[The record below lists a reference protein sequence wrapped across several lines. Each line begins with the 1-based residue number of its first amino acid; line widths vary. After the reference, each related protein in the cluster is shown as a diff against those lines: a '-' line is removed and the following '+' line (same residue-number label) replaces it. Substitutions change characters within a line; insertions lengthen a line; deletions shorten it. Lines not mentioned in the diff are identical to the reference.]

1 MKKLVF
7 SLLALLISVPSTW
20 ALGKG
25 TCSLTADV
33 LYSNVL
39 NVSNVPNSSKSGVG
53 GYITF
58 DYQFLSWMALGV
70 DGGLK
75 SYTKNGVKMNV
86 ESLDLMGRLLC
97 PNCNG
102 AFVPYLIGGAGFR
115 PLMKNKANY
124 YQGNYHA
131 MAGIGGRLDF
141 TGKNPGSG
149 LDIALVMD
157 AYSPKA
163 VLMKTGDVR
172 VGYTFAFGGKGKK
185 AQGKKKTAAKT
196 KPSATPAAPQ
206 VGAEWWPKPFS
217 APTAYAKLKNELVPS
232 RVSENKLDVL
242 NSEVKPFFA
251 KLKETGVKDK
261 EYNDYC
267 AGYFTALA
275 VGFNKKG
282 DTVRAQACLD
292 KALKFSPEFKEALE
306 LRAKMAGNSVA
317 APATAA
323 VATTAA
329 VAPAAGAT
337 TAAVWWPTPFVASTA
352 YAKLKTEIVPARVK
366 ANQLNEL
373 GKDAKPFFAKLLE
386 TGVKGQEFTNYK
398 VGYYTAIGANLLKQN
413 DKVRAEYYVDNALKV
428 SPSDKDALA
437 VKAQIA
443 AAN

>member
-39 NVSNVPNSSKSGVG
+39 NVSNVPNSTASGVG
-53 GYITF
+53 GYLSF
-58 DYQFLSWMALGV
+58 DYQFLSWMSLGV
-70 DGGLK
+70 GGGFNSYSKDGNK
-75 SYTKNGVKMNV
+75 TKI
-86 ESLDLMGRLLC
+86 ESLDLVGRLLY
-97 PNCNG
+97 PGFNG
-102 AFVPYLIGGAGFR
+102 SFVPYLIGGAGYR
-115 PLMKNKANY
+115 PLMKDKENY
-124 YQGNYHA
+124 WQGHYHA
-131 MAGIGGRLDF
+131 LAGIGGRYDF

-149 LDIALVMD
+149 LDIAVVLN

-163 VLMKTGDVR
+163 TILKAGDVR
-172 VGYTFAFGGKGKK
+172 VGYSFAFGGKGKK
-185 AQGKKKTAAKT
+185 AQGQKKVAAKPT
-196 KPSATPAAPQ
+196 PSATPAAPQ

-217 APTAYAKLKNELVPS
+217 APTAFAKLKNELVPS
-232 RVSENKLDVL
+232 RVNENKLDVL
-242 NSEVKPFFA
+242 NAEVKPFFA
-251 KLKETGVKDK
+251 KLTETGVKGK
-261 EYNDYC
+261 EYSDYG

-275 VGFNKKG
+275 VEFNKKG
-282 DTVRAQACLD
+282 DAARTQACLD
-292 KALKFSPEFKEALE
+292 KALKFSPDFKEALE
-306 LRAKMAGNSVA
+306 LKAKLAGKSVA
-317 APATAA
+317 APATTA
-323 VATTAA
+323 VASTASTASATTAA
-329 VAPAAGAT
+329 A
-337 TAAVWWPTPFVASTA
+337 WWPTPFAATTA

-413 DKVRAEYYVDNALKV
+413 DKVRAEYYIDNALKI

-443 AAN
+443 AAK